1 MNKKK
6 IKKFQIFSIIF
17 TFILGTLLHF
27 TYKLSGENSLI
38 AIFSAIN
45 ESIWEHLK
53 LLYFPMLITIII
65 GQIYLGKEYK
75 NFLCSKTFGIV
86 LAIIFM
92 ITFFYTYSGI
102 FGKSTAIIDISL
114 FFVSVVLGESISY
127 LLTINNY
134 KCNKKVSIFILFVLL
149 ISFVFFTF
157 NAPNFGIFID

>member
-65 GQIYLGKEYK
+65 GQIYLGREYK
-75 NFLCSKTFGIV
+75 NFLCSKTFGII

-134 KCNKKVSIFILFVLL
+134 KCNKKVSIFILFILL
-149 ISFVFFTF
+149 ISFIFFTF